1 MSASIK
7 TLMFASAL
15 SMLSLPAFAKDTINQ
30 TSRSVSYSGA
40 TTQTLQ
46 QRSEQLKQATPVV
59 APKPATGARV
69 ESSLK
74 ALHIAGSS
82 ANPDFSIYD
91 VSTDLIS
98 DLDDDGFYHRF
109 SVRIDADTY
118 FDSAW
123 VYARLYVSYE
133 GGPWSWYA
141 TSEDYRI
148 SGDSTLDSF
157 VIETELADGFPP
169 GYYDVRIELYDADY
183 GDFLLSYG
191 PYDDSSLAA
200 LPLEDSY
207 EDDTSGVSVGIGVEV
222 GLPQTEVVIA
232 GAGAFGWWLLLPF
245 GVLLAR
251 RLSRK

>member
-1 MSASIK
+1 MSTSIK
-7 TLMFASAL
+7 TLLLATAL
-15 SMLSLPAFAKDTINQ
+15 STLSLPAFANDTINQ

-40 TTQTLQ
+40 ASQTLEQ
-46 QRSEQLKQATPVV
+46 HSEQLKQATPVV
-59 APKPATGARV
+59 APRPAAGARV

-74 ALHIAGSS
+74 ALRIAGD

-91 VSTDLIS
+91 VGTELIS
-98 DLDDDGFYHRF
+98 DQDGDGFYHRF

-148 SGDSTLDSF
+148 SGDSSLDSF

-169 GYYDVRIELYDADY
+169 GYYDVRVELYDADY
-183 GDFLLSYG
+183 GDYLLSYG

-232 GAGAFGWWLLLPF
+232 GAGSFGWWLLLPF

-251 RLSRK
+251 RMSRK

>member
-1 MSASIK
+1 MSTSIK
-7 TLMFASAL
+7 TLLLATAL
-15 SMLSLPAFAKDTINQ
+15 SALSLPAFAKDAINQ

-40 TTQTLQ
+40 VSPTLQ
-46 QRSEQLKQATPVV
+46 QRGEQLKQATPVI
-59 APKPATGARV
+59 APKPAAGARV

-74 ALHIAGSS
+74 ALRIAGG

-91 VSTDLIS
+91 VSTELIS
-98 DLDDDGFYHRF
+98 DQDDDSFYHRF
-109 SVRIDADTY
+109 SVRIDTDTW

-148 SGDSTLDSF
+148 SGDSSLDSF

-207 EDDTSGVSVGIGVEV
+207 EDNASGVSVGIGVEV

-232 GAGAFGWWLLLPF
+232 GAGAFGWWLLAPF
-245 GVLLAR
+245 GVLLVHR
-251 RLSRK
+251 MSQK